1 MIRVTDIKKGEN
13 KMNNKRDAMGDRF
26 KEYEA
31 VSNIKLTRRTP
42 VILRLDMCHG
52 HTFTRGFDKP
62 FDKIFIYCMQ
72 ETMKYLC
79 EHIQGCAFGYTQS
92 DEISLVLVDYKELET
107 AAWFDNKIEKI
118 CSVAASLA
126 TFAFNKSFAEEYQY
140 LVNKLKNT
148 DNNFAYGLY
157 DGLTKYKHAYES
169 GAIFDCRCFNVP
181 KEEVANYFYWR
192 QKDAVRNSIE
202 ATAQANFSQKEL
214 QGKGQGELLEM
225 LKSKGVMWFEIPLH
239 EQRGAACLKTP
250 GAGWSVTLNIPMF
263 KGDEGRNFIERY
275 IYVNE

>member
-1 MIRVTDIKKGEN
+1 MAKTEVFKIQRPMSSTTGE
-13 KMNNKRDAMGDRF
+13 
-26 KEYEA
+26 
-31 VSNIKLTRRTP
+31 P
-42 VILRLDMCHG
+42 DMCHG

-62 FDKIFIYCMQ
+62 FDQIFTYCMQ
-72 ETMKYLC
+72 QTMQYLC
-79 EHIQGCAFGYTQS
+79 ENIQGCVFGYVQS

-107 AAWFDNKIEKI
+107 AAWFDNKVEKI

-126 TFAFNKSFAEEYQY
+126 TFAFNRTFTQEYRR
-140 LVNKLKNT
+140 LASELKNT
-148 DNNFAYGLY
+148 DNNLVHELSNRLA
-157 DGLTKYKHAYES
+157 KYKHSYES
-169 GAIFDCRCFNVP
+169 EATFDCRCFNIP

-239 EQRGAACLKTP
+239 EQQGAACLKTP

>member
-1 MIRVTDIKKGEN
+1 MPHAGVRPRKIIISMNQNTFFTVTSYLADKTHIEQSIV
-13 KMNNKRDAMGDRF
+13 RF
-26 KEYEA
+26 VIIGA
-31 VSNIKLTRRTP
+31 VN
-42 VILRLDMCHG
+42 
-52 HTFTRGFDKP
+52 
-62 FDKIFIYCMQ
+62 
-72 ETMKYLC
+72 
-79 EHIQGCAFGYTQS
+79 
-92 DEISLVLVDYKELET
+92 T
-107 AAWFDNKIEKI
+107 A
-118 CSVAASLA
+118 
-126 TFAFNKSFAEEYQY
+126 
-140 LVNKLKNT
+140 
-148 DNNFAYGLY
+148 FAYGLY

>member
-1 MIRVTDIKKGEN
+1 
-13 KMNNKRDAMGDRF
+13 MNNKRDAMGDRF
-26 KEYEA
+26 KGYEA
-31 VSNIKLTRRTP
+31 VTNIKLTRRTP

-52 HTFTRGFDKP
+52 HTFTKGFDKP
-62 FDKIFIYCMQ
+62 FDETFIYCMQ
-72 ETMKYLC
+72 KTMEYLC

-107 AAWFDNKIEKI
+107 TAWFDNKVEKI

-126 TFAFNKSFAEEYQY
+126 TFAFNRTFTQEYGR
-140 LVNKLKNT
+140 LASELKNT
-148 DNNFAYGLY
+148 DSNLVHE
-157 DGLTKYKHAYES
+157 LVKYRHSYES
-169 GAIFDCRCFNVP
+169 GATFDCRCFNVP

-214 QGKGQGELLEM
+214 QGKCQSELLEM
-225 LKSKGVMWFEIPLH
+225 LESKGVMWFEIPLH

-250 GAGWSVTLNIPMF
+250 GAGWSVALNIPMF
-263 KGDEGRNFIERY
+263 KGEEGRNFIERY
-275 IYVNE
+275 VYVNE